1 MDKIFRHSSWKSFK
15 AVLSFLGLFV
25 IGHTAVY
32 ADEINLVTS
41 HSESRLLTLLRD
53 EALEQQLTLNAI
65 FIDQEQLKSELFRSR
80 HVDSLPDVLLVP
92 PDISSLPNLD
102 IQRLPDDWFLESLA
116 AEIVGQVPAVA
127 EHKAIPFVVGN
138 HLLQFYNKALVDKP
152 IANWNQLTPS
162 YQTPIFSWSY
172 NEMYW
177 FAPFVL
183 TQGGRFL
190 DNNASNLDTPE
201 MISAL
206 TFYKQLASRGVVNP
220 NCNYS
225 CSFERFVDGVVPY
238 HLNGTWAIEELKAR
252 LGDNLGVALLPDL
265 EGLPMRSYYSA
276 YVVVFPALSRH
287 SPQKLAALRAFARHL
302 QSADL
307 QIQLLEQGY
316 QMPVNAI
323 ARQQFLNDGDPLNSV
338 FLQQLERSVIMPDS
352 PDMVIVWDAM
362 SRGFVRYSGGVLN
375 APAAARYMERTFQRF
390 NR

>member
-1 MDKIFRHSSWKSFK
+1 MDKFFSMSSRTNISAALCFWWW
-15 AVLSFLGLFV
+15 LLF
-25 IGHTAVY
+25 GSASVY
-32 ADEINLVTS
+32 AEEINLVTS
-41 HSESRLLTLLRD
+41 HSESRLLTLVRD

-65 FIDQEQLKSELFRSR
+65 FIDQEKLKSELFRSR

-92 PDISSLPNLD
+92 PDISNLPNLD
-102 IQRLPDDWFLESLA
+102 IQMLPDDWFLESIA
-116 AEIVGQVPAVA
+116 SEIVEQVPSVA

-152 IANWNQLTPS
+152 IEDWNQLAPS
-162 YQTPIFSWSY
+162 YQTPIFSWSF

-183 TQGGRFL
+183 TQGVRFL
-190 DNNASNLDTPE
+190 ENDTSNLDTPE

-206 TFYKQLASRGVVNP
+206 SFYKQLANRGVVNP

-225 CSFERFVDGVVPY
+225 CSFDRFVDGVIPY
-238 HLNGTWAIEELKAR
+238 HLNGTWAMEELKGR
-252 LGDNLGVALLPDL
+252 LGDKLGVALLPNL

-276 YVVVFPALSRH
+276 YVIVFPALSRH

-302 QSADL
+302 QSADV

-316 QMPVNAI
+316 QMPVNEL
-323 ARQQFLNDGDPLNSV
+323 ARQQFLNDVDPLNAV
-338 FLQQLERSVIMPDS
+338 FLQQLKRAVIMPDS
-352 PDMVIVWDAM
+352 PEMVIVWDAM

-375 APAAARYMERTFQRF
+375 APAAARYMERTYQRF